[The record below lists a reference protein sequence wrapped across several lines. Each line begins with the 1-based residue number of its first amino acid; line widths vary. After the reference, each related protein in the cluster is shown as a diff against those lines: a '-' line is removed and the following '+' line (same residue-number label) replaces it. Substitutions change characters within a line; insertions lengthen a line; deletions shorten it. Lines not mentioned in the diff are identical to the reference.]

1 MTTANDKPE
10 WAQSKREKDNAR
22 RVAEGLKPRRRIMPW
37 IILALIVAGV
47 VAFFVLRPPAP
58 APEVETAEATPTVRQ
73 ILTSEVTEIAPNT
86 LRQFVKVTGSLVPA
100 EQSVVASQAA
110 GRVVSVAVRQGDS
123 VSEGQILVEIDRVN
137 LALQA
142 EQQRATANA
151 TRAQLVSSQQQL
163 ERTEELARQGLA
175 TPSALEQAR
184 SATAALEANLT
195 ALDSAVAAAELAL
208 ENATVKA
215 PIDGIVSERSVEPGQ
230 TITAGTPLFT
240 LVNLDEMDFQA
251 SASVN
256 SSALVSPGQ
265 TASVTATG
273 LDNQTF
279 EGEVTRVSPVA
290 QTGTRTVPIFISI
303 ANDEGRLRGGM
314 FATGQIT
321 VAEKVDAIAVPATAL
336 REDADGNFVLKLD
349 NGTLVRQAVE
359 LGDQWDRGATIEVT
373 GLAAGDVVITAP
385 LTELSAGEAY
395 EMIEG

>member
-1 MTTANDKPE
+1 MTTVHEKPE

-37 IILALIVAGV
+37 IILALLVAGG

-58 APEVETAEATPTVRQ
+58 PAPVETAETGPVTRQ
-73 ILTSEVTEIAPNT
+73 ILSSEVTEIAPRT
-86 LRQFVKVTGSLVPA
+86 LSQTVKVTGSLVPS
-100 EQSVVASQAA
+100 EQAVVASQAA

-123 VSEGQILVEIDRVN
+123 VSAGQILVEIDRVN

-142 EQQRATANA
+142 DQQRATANA

-195 ALDSAVAAAELAL
+195 ALESAVSAAELAL
-208 ENATVKA
+208 SNATVKA

-240 LVNLDEMDFQA
+240 LVNLEEMDFQA

-279 EGEVTRVSPVA
+279 EGEVTRVSPIA

-303 ANDEGRLRGGM
+303 DNDEGRLRGGM

-321 VAEKVDAIAVPATAL
+321 VAEKLDAIAVPATAL

-349 NGTLVRQAVE
+349 NGTLARQPVE
-359 LGDQWDRGATIEVT
+359 LGDQWDRGATVEVT
-373 GLAAGDVVITAP
+373 GLNAGDVVITAP
-385 LTELSAGEAY
+385 LSELSAGEAY
-395 EMIEG
+395 TLIEG